1 MDLKDI
7 VYNYRMSHDLTMDEF
22 AKRCGLSKG
31 YISMLEAGR
40 NAKTGRPIEQT
51 FPTLKKLATGMGIT
65 LDELMSAMEA
75 ISVSL
80 KPSPSPIDSY
90 DPEILE
96 ELQKLHDNPQLRML
110 LSAGSKLSKEDLQ
123 VMIALAKRMHGGEE

>member
-7 VYNYRMSHDLTMDEF
+7 VYNYRMANDLTMEEF

-40 NAKTGRPIEQT
+40 NAKTGKPIEQT
-51 FPTLKKLATGMGIT
+51 FPTLKKLAAGMGIT
-65 LDELMSAMEA
+65 LDELMSMMQET
-75 ISVSL
+75 SVSL
-80 KPSPSPIDSY
+80 KPVPSPIDSY

-110 LSAGSKLSKEDLQ
+110 LSASSKLTNEDIQ
-123 VMIALAKRMHGGEE
+123 FMVNLAKKMHREE